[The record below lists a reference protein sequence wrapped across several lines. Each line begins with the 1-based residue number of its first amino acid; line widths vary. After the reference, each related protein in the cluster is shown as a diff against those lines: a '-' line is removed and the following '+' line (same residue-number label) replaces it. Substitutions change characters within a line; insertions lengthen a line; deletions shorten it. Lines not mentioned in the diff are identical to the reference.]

1 MGNFCKYCGR
11 PLQEGEVCHCRDNSG
26 AEAQTQTQQNEY
38 YDARNAN
45 PTGQQYQYTAQ
56 QDQYTARQNQYTAQQ
71 NPYHAQQN
79 QYHPQP
85 KQYLPSYGVNVFAV
99 MSLVLGILSV
109 CMTGG
114 VVPGVIAI
122 IFSMMAKKRMKQED
136 LLGWKFAKAA
146 LILGIIGCA
155 VWVFNVLLGLLGVVT
170 LGMMF

>member
-26 AEAQTQTQQNEY
+26 AETQQNEY
-38 YDARNAN
+38 YDAQNAN